1 MIEIGAGGGSIA
13 RVDALGLLKV
23 GPDSAGSAPGP
34 ACYGR
39 GGTAAT
45 VTDADLLL
53 GLIDADSFLGGD
65 MRLDRAA
72 AERALGKVAQELEL
86 PPTQAARGIFRVV
99 TESMAAA
106 ARAHATDRGID
117 FRGMPLFAFGGAGPV
132 HACEVGALLQSS
144 VVIVPPHPSVLSA
157 FGTLVTPLRLDL
169 VRSDLVR
176 LQELDWDR
184 VERLLDELSR
194 EAIMALSDA
203 GCAAARITLVF
214 AADLRYLGQQSEL
227 TVTFDADPRSHRDG
241 ERIGRAFE
249 EAYRKLY
256 RVNPS
261 HVPIEL
267 VTWRVSARGP
277 AIPFSRAA
285 DLAAA
290 PGAARGSRPV
300 HAWEEGLAAPVY
312 DRASLAAGQRLGGP
326 AIIEERETTTVIPP
340 GWMATIDPFGCIIAR
355 KS

>member
-1 MIEIGAGGGSIA
+1 
-13 RVDALGLLKV
+13 
-23 GPDSAGSAPGP
+23 
-34 ACYGR
+34 
-39 GGTAAT
+39 
-45 VTDADLLL
+45 
-53 GLIDADSFLGGD
+53 
-65 MRLDRAA
+65 
-72 AERALGKVAQELEL
+72 
-86 PPTQAARGIFRVV
+86 
-99 TESMAAA
+99 
-106 ARAHATDRGID
+106 
-117 FRGMPLFAFGGAGPV
+117 
-132 HACEVGALLQSS
+132 
-144 VVIVPPHPSVLSA
+144 VLSA

-169 VRSDLVR
+169 VRSDLVQLR
-176 LQELDWDR
+176 ELDWDR

-194 EAIMALSDA
+194 EAIAALSDA
-203 GCAAARITLVF
+203 GCAAKCIVLVF

-300 HAWEEGLAAPVY
+300 HAWQEGQATPVY
-312 DRASLAAGQRLGGP
+312 DRASLAAGQRIGGP

-340 GWMATIDPFGCIIAR
+340 GWTATIDPVGCIIAR